1 MIIDAHQ
8 HVWDPA
14 SARYDWLDGVDPIDR
29 HMALAEALPHMRA
42 AGVDATVLVQSA
54 DNVEDTEN
62 MLREAAAHPEV
73 VGIVAWVP
81 LDQPDTA
88 DRMLA
93 ELRRDARVV
102 GVRTLLHANPDP
114 DWVLRPEV
122 DAGLA
127 VLAAAGMT
135 FDYVTG
141 GPAALAHL
149 PGISERHPDLRIVI
163 DHLGKPPVG
172 ADTAEWRAL
181 LRAAAENP
189 RVSAKVSGLY
199 SAVGSLDS
207 WTLDQVRPVF
217 DDAVAIF
224 GADRL
229 MAGVDWPIAELAGGY
244 DRTIAALLDLASSL
258 SIEDRDLLLGG
269 TAASFYNLDAG
280 LLAAARKDTP

>member
-1 MIIDAHQ
+1 MIIDSHQ

-14 SARYDWLDGVDPIDR
+14 AASYPWLTGLDPIDR
-29 HMALAEALPHMRA
+29 RMALAEILPAMRA
-42 AGVDATVLVQSA
+42 AGVDATVLVQSG
-54 DNVEDTEN
+54 DSVEDTET
-62 MLREAAAHPEV
+62 MLREAEAHPEV
-73 VGIVAWVP
+73 VGIVVWVP
-81 LDQPDTA
+81 LDQPDKA
-88 DRMLA
+88 ERMLD
-93 ELRRDARVV
+93 ELRDNTRVV

-127 VLAAAGMT
+127 VLARRGLA

-149 PGISERHPDLRIVI
+149 PGISARHPDLRIVI

-172 ADTAEWRAL
+172 ADTAAWRELIA
-181 LRAAAENP
+181 AAAENP
-189 RVSAKVSGLY
+189 RVTAKVSGLY
-199 SAVGSLDS
+199 SSVGPLDS

-244 DRTIAALLDLASSL
+244 DRTVAALHALADTL
-258 SIEDRDLLLGG
+258 SPAERDSLLGG
-269 TAASFYNLDAG
+269 TAASFYQLDAG